1 MRRAR
6 AGGNARS
13 ARPATSERWQAGI
26 AVENAHSPLAVAKWT
41 QVSHHRPGHHQ
52 PRARAALEKRAH
64 ARRSGGG
71 HWSALLTCRM
81 FACCVTCHVECS
93 GSEWDPTELAIDL
106 RRRRRRRRLKHF
118 HGESDRRAQVE
129 DRMRPS
135 ASSASDPRRQRH
147 SSAPVPTDPHGLHAL
162 HGHVR
167 SGGARQTRVCL
178 CACCERT
185 RARTPRQLWRKHA
198 AMACKHGSTPC
209 ARAAYPRGTNTA
221 SPPRCTN
228 SSGRVA
234 PLHEALAARGASFA
248 AQECALTGG
257 RACMC
262 AAPAKR
268 EEPIGVLTLARC
280 SRV

>member
-1 MRRAR
+1 M
-6 AGGNARS
+6 NAVG
-13 ARPATSERWQAGI
+13 ANGIRPS
-26 AVENAHSPLAVAKWT
+26 
-41 QVSHHRPGHHQ
+41 
-52 PRARAALEKRAH
+52 
-64 ARRSGGG
+64 
-71 HWSALLTCRM
+71 
-81 FACCVTCHVECS
+81 
-93 GSEWDPTELAIDL
+93 LAIDL

-147 SSAPVPTDPHGLHAL
+147 SSAPVPTDPHGVHAL

-178 CACCERT
+178 CGCCERT
-185 RARTPRQLWRKHA
+185 R
-198 AMACKHGSTPC
+198 GSAQC

-280 SRV
+280 SHV

>member
-1 MRRAR
+1 MSRATL
-6 AGGNARS
+6 NAVG
-13 ARPATSERWQAGI
+13 ANGIRPSW
-26 AVENAHSPLAVAKWT
+26 PLT
-41 QVSHHRPGHHQ
+41 C
-52 PRARAALEKRAH
+52 
-64 ARRSGGG
+64 GGG
-71 HWSALLTCRM
+71 GGGG
-81 FACCVTCHVECS
+81 
-93 GSEWDPTELAIDL
+93 GSSISTAIPTDG
-106 RRRRRRRRLKHF
+106 RRLRTACAHLRQA
-118 HGESDRRAQVE
+118 HLTPA
-129 DRMRPS
+129 
-135 ASSASDPRRQRH
+135 RQRH
-147 SSAPVPTDPHGLHAL
+147 SSAPVPTDAHGLHAL